1 MATEDNT
8 DRLVWVDLEM
18 TGLDP
23 EVDKILE
30 FAMVITD
37 ANLKILDLM
46 EGVVAYGEGALYALN
61 PDPIVLDMHKE
72 NRLWDDVDESK
83 ESLRTIEQKAMK
95 ILTKHV
101 PYGEGYLAGNSIHT
115 DRKFLEKH
123 MPLFEGYLNY
133 RQLDV
138 TAFKL
143 AYRMHQPDHPALV
156 KGENAHRAM
165 ADVMESIDEYRR
177 YLRATGIANCPPHP
191 GPKEP
196 A

>member
-1 MATEDNT
+1 
-8 DRLVWVDLEM
+8 
-18 TGLDP
+18 
-23 EVDKILE
+23 
-30 FAMVITD
+30 
-37 ANLKILDLM
+37 
-46 EGVVAYGEGALYALN
+46 
-61 PDPIVLDMHKE
+61 
-72 NRLWDDVDESK
+72 
-83 ESLRTIEQKAMK
+83 MK